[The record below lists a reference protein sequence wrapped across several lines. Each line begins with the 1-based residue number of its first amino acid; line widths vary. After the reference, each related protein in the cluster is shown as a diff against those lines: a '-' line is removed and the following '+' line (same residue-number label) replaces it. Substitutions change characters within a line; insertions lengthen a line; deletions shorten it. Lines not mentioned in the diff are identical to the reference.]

1 MSELRCIVDGSTG
14 PLVKRKIVVFRRLE
28 PGDIRTPGTHQL
40 PHSPYLEGKVL
51 DLALSKS
58 FFDDMERVEKKR
70 REILGSG
77 EGSLLHRFDIPGII
91 IAGAGATLI
100 GSTMGYAPVSLR
112 PVLIGIL
119 VVGVVLGFVTR
130 ILKSRADAE
139 AEARWKAAPEHKENE
154 RLGRELAEA
163 WVRFS
168 SQVKREHEGF
178 HTELRVGEGSTAPQR
193 LCSLDPRG
201 FNAMPPTFDSQ
212 DWLPTVGGGVRYE
225 EIDVMGELVTRG
237 LEGVDDWAED
247 GSPPKAKAEKET
259 KSDAKA
265 GPEESDAKASP
276 EESDDE
282 GDEDGAEKADEKAEP
297 SAPEAKDEQRE
308 AAATADGAA
317 KTGDAEERGSAD
329 EKAVDTS
336 SDGSAAG

>member
-70 REILGSG
+70 QEILGSG
-77 EGSLLHRFDIPGII
+77 DGSLLHRFDIPGIL
-91 IAGAGATLI
+91 IAGAGATLV

-130 ILKSRADAE
+130 ALKSRADAE
-139 AEARWKAAPEHKENE
+139 AQARWKAAPEHKENE

-168 SQVKREHEGF
+168 AQVKREHDGF

-201 FNAMPPTFDSQ
+201 FTAMPPTFDSQ

-237 LEGVDDWAED
+237 LEGVDDWPED
-247 GSPPKAKAEKET
+247 GSTPKSEAEPEKKADAKAEKAEKT
-259 KSDAKA
+259 D
-265 GPEESDAKASP
+265 
-276 EESDDE
+276 
-282 GDEDGAEKADEKAEP
+282 GDEADDEKADDGEAEKPDADQAGDEADKTESEP
-297 SAPEAKDEQRE
+297 KAP
-308 AAATADGAA
+308 AA
-317 KTGDAEERGSAD
+317 S
-329 EKAVDTS
+329 
-336 SDGSAAG
+336 